1 MRNGEIMEDLREKAL
16 ALEMYN
22 QQIQILQQEIA
33 SIRGLKEEIEK
44 CINTLENVKVDDETL
59 IPVGPGVFLKAKIID
74 DKAIY
79 GIKSDIFVEKPI
91 SDVIENLKK
100 SLEDLNKAEEEGLK
114 KLNEITALAM
124 KLKEELQKEF
134 EKQQKNQQ
142 KKN

>member
-1 MRNGEIMEDLREKAL
+1 MEDLREKAL